1 MKNKRRK
8 KNVTVH
14 FFPEHFSFVFP
25 IQCIRFLRWSS
36 SLRFSKVY
44 FVSGTVDYLLLPYRI
59 IIFFFINDRKECKH
73 NRNRIRTVFIVSC
86 FRIVVRV
93 LAMIR
98 LGLSFF
104 SLLRSMSACVFLLL
118 SSSSLGIMCIEE
130 IGKICVRTTV
140 EWREQKKNKPDT
152 YMTPIVWSVLRR
164 ILNISKFWCWSN
176 VQTFKAFCHA
186 YRKNVPY
193 KMTFFIVWRLI
204 FSSLY
209 FWSCHGFFF
218 CIFFFHYSL
227 YSLTLI

>member
-1 MKNKRRK
+1 MHKIPTLVVISTVQQSLFRFGHCRLFV
-8 KNVTVH
+8 VTVQNNY
-14 FFPEHFSFVFP
+14 
-25 IQCIRFLRWSS
+25 I
-36 SLRFSKVY
+36 
-44 FVSGTVDYLLLPYRI
+44 
-59 IIFFFINDRKECKH
+59 FFINDRKECKH

-209 FWSCHGFFF
+209 FWSCHGFF
-218 CIFFFHYSL
+218 CIFFFSL
-227 YSLTLI
+227 LSLFSDPNLDRVFLLIVKAILMNASSIDIHCWNLY